1 MASTFNLPM
10 ISHFCSHGATS
21 NKRLYKT
28 FARTRPPATIVTKSL
43 ASLLLRFNWT
53 RISFFRPMSS
63 KINSETIA
71 DDHFYIH
78 KKTNT
83 TLNSMSNKKNTPG
96 DYEDIA
102 ISMKKMF
109 KELKI
114 EVR

>member
-1 MASTFNLPM
+1 
-10 ISHFCSHGATS
+10 
-21 NKRLYKT
+21 
-28 FARTRPPATIVTKSL
+28 
-43 ASLLLRFNWT
+43 
-53 RISFFRPMSS
+53 MSS

>member
-1 MASTFNLPM
+1 
-10 ISHFCSHGATS
+10 
-21 NKRLYKT
+21 
-28 FARTRPPATIVTKSL
+28 
-43 ASLLLRFNWT
+43 
-53 RISFFRPMSS
+53 MSS

-102 ISMKKMF
+102 ISMKEMF